1 MSAARSLFVLA
12 TVALCQAT
20 AASAQEAVHPWQ
32 RVGAGLERAYG
43 WPNTLFHVSA
53 AATTP
58 PLALWI
64 DEPVQ
69 EHFQQHDPLG
79 DAFGTGA
86 LITGGAGPIVIP
98 ATVYFTGL
106 AAADAELATAGAA
119 AVQAAAV
126 QAIVVTTL
134 KWLTDRA
141 GPYPDG
147 DQSARRWSSG
157 FLRDSNS
164 ATDFN
169 FNPFDLEGGVRWPS
183 GHTAGTIA
191 MVSALVAFYPDELW
205 LALIGYPIALAV
217 GVGMIEGDYHWLSDI
232 VAGGLIGHAIGWQVG
247 REFRETYDRRANGEA
262 RRAPD
267 ERAGV
272 ALVMVRGGLGLSGV
286 F

>member
-12 TVALCQAT
+12 AVALGPSMT
-20 AASAQEAVHPWQ
+20 VSAQEVVHPWQ
-32 RVGAGLERAYG
+32 RVGAGLERAYA

-79 DAFGTGA
+79 DPFGTGA
-86 LITGGAGPIVIP
+86 LIVGGVGPIAVP
-98 ATVYFTGL
+98 AALYLTGL
-106 AAADAELATAGAA
+106 VADDAELATAGAA
-119 AVQAAAV
+119 AVQAAAM

-147 DQSARRWSSG
+147 DESARRWSAG
-157 FLRDSNS
+157 YLRDSKS

-191 MVSALVAFYPDELW
+191 MVSALVAYYPDELW
-205 LALIGYPIALAV
+205 IALIGYPVTLAV
-217 GVGMIEGDYHWLSDI
+217 GVGMIEGDYHWLSDV
-232 VAGGLIGHAIGWQVG
+232 VAGALIGHVIGWQIG
-247 REFRETYDRRANGEA
+247 REFRETYDRRARGEA
-262 RRAPD
+262 LSTPD
-267 ERAGV
+267 AEGRV
-272 ALVMVRGGLGLSGV
+272 ALVLVRGGLGLSGA